1 MTTRALRT
9 VIRLG
14 LIVLA
19 AIGSTGTGSAE
30 TPPSGSDSDI
40 QTLRTRAAQF
50 WAARVDGD
58 IQRQWELLE
67 PRGRGRVTAM
77 EYGADRGGLKY
88 LAYQVED
95 ATVKGL
101 FGTVKVKVLFQP
113 VLPPSAASRT
123 VPPQATVTD
132 DSWIRIAGVWY
143 RRLEDAAPPAEARTP

>member
-1 MTTRALRT
+1 MTTRARRT

-14 LIVLA
+14 LIFLA
-19 AIGSTGTGSAE
+19 AFGSTRTGLAE
-30 TPPSGSDSDI
+30 TPPSGSDSDT
-40 QTLRTRAAQF
+40 QALRGRAAQF

-67 PRGRGRVTAM
+67 PRGRGRLTAM

-113 VLPPSAASRT
+113 ML
-123 VPPQATVTD
+123 
-132 DSWIRIAGVWY
+132 
-143 RRLEDAAPPAEARTP
+143 

>member
-1 MTTRALRT
+1 MMNRSART
-9 VIRLG
+9 VIRVG
-14 LIVLA
+14 LILLA
-19 AIGSTGTGSAE
+19 VVGSAGHASAQS
-30 TPPSGSDSDI
+30 PPSGSEPDI
-40 QTLRTRAAQF
+40 QALRSRAAAF

-67 PRGRGRVTAM
+67 PRGKGRVTAL

-95 ATVKGL
+95 ATVEGF

-123 VPPQATVTD
+123 VPPQAAVTD
-132 DSWIRIAGVWY
+132 DAWIRIAGVWY
-143 RRLEDAAPPAEARTP
+143 RRLEEAAPSSQARTP